1 MKRIFFV
8 VFILLAISTV
18 LYAQQGRPR
27 MSSAEARQAAQ
38 GYLPQTRANAAEF
51 EAKIA
56 ELKARNM
63 GYRDV
68 DIFLFLRSELS
79 RLEGQINLESSRV
92 EARFDNGQ
100 GVSTALL
107 DRLDAL
113 VVQYRA
119 RLNELE
125 AFAAR

>member
-27 MSSAEARQAAQ
+27 MTGAEARQAAQ
-38 GYLPQTRANAAEF
+38 GYLPQTRTNAAEF
-51 EAKIA
+51 EAKLA
-56 ELKARNM
+56 ELRSRNV
-63 GYRDV
+63 GYADV
-68 DIFLFLRSELS
+68 DRFLFLRSELS
-79 RLEGQINLESSRV
+79 RLESQINLESGRV
-92 EARFDNGQ
+92 EARLDMGQ
-100 GVSTALL
+100 GVSTSLL

-113 VVQYRA
+113 ITQYRT

-125 AFAAR
+125 AFVSR